1 MRSSTTIVL
10 PDPPVPRSP
19 VRILALTARRTI
31 RDRVRAAYPRPTGRV
46 LVRLP
51 ADGLHDLLVE
61 CFDVVVVDG
70 GDPSCRPGR
79 VLAEVFGHKFLR
91 AAPVVVVDGPE
102 TGSSVWS
109 DLIRA
114 GVRHVLPPGASVS
127 ALRTATD
134 SAVRSGLPEVLG
146 LRRELARTWR
156 TVDLDPLTGLASR
169 RVLERLLGTA
179 PATGERRRPVR
190 VGLLMIDI
198 DNFKKV
204 NDTHGHLAG
213 DRVLIEVAA
222 RLSGL
227 MRAGDVAVRW
237 AGDELAALLP
247 GADLTRAAG
256 VAERLVRLV
265 GQTPL
270 SHENGVPLHGS
281 VSVGVASGTAGEAL
295 VEQADRAMYAAKAAG
310 RGRVRLDQP
319 GPAPAVGR
327 SPMVAAVVPRQGEAA
342 VHSQLTANS

>member
-1 MRSSTTIVL
+1 MRSSATIVF
-10 PDPPVPRSP
+10 PDPLGPRDPVK
-19 VRILALTARRTI
+19 VLVLTARRTI
-31 RDRVRAAYPRPTGRV
+31 RDRVRAAYPGPAGRV
-46 LVRLP
+46 RTWLP
-51 ADGLHDLLVE
+51 ADGLHDLSGG
-61 CFDVVVVDG
+61 CFDVVIVDG

-79 VLAEVFGHKFLR
+79 VLAQVLGHEFLR
-91 AAPVVVVDGPE
+91 ATPVVVVDGPE
-102 TGSSVWS
+102 TGLSMWS

-127 ALRTATD
+127 ALRTAAD

-179 PATGERRRPVR
+179 PAAGERRRPVR

-247 GADLTRAAG
+247 GADLTRAAS
-256 VAERLVRLV
+256 VAARLVWLV

-270 SHENGVPLHGS
+270 SYENGVPLYGS
-281 VSVGVASGTAGEAL
+281 VSVGVASGAAGESL
-295 VEQADRAMYAAKAAG
+295 VEQADQAMYAAKAAG

-327 SPMVAAVVPRQGEAA
+327 GPMVAAAVPRQGEAA
-342 VHSQLTANS
+342 VLTAS